1 MSNEIGGNRPQYRAE
16 DAALA
21 HAGTAQSLPGP
32 GEPRAMEE
40 SDRKSKKAAR
50 RPTDKQLDAR
60 EKKLTSGR
68 RKAMGPTP
76 DNVPETVPDEPSPRP
91 PR

>member
-1 MSNEIGGNRPQYRAE
+1 MSNEIRGNRPQYRAE

-21 HAGTAQSLPGP
+21 HAGEAQSLPGP

-40 SDRKSKKAAR
+40 PARKKATK